1 MPQESAVQ
9 PERSFGRSVA
19 EMRPVTLT
27 PNVMK
32 NADGSCL
39 AEFGDTRVLCAATIE
54 EGVPKWRGAS
64 RDGWVTAEYAMLP
77 AATNRRTPR
86 EYKGRKGRSMEIER
100 LVGRSLRAVCD
111 LRHLGEFTVTVD
123 CDVIQADGGTRTAS
137 ITGAW
142 VALYEALSAACSKG
156 RIKRVPL
163 TGQVAAISM
172 GVVRGVELLDLDY
185 PEDSHA
191 DVDMNLVGSSDGRIV
206 EVQGT
211 GERATFDRE
220 QLGRLL
226 DLGQKGIDKLLQ
238 IQREVTGT
246 GNPHKVT
253 EIEAILSKSLPDVR
267 FVALGELGDFP
278 DPVEDGANFFENALI
293 KARAAVAET
302 GLPMAIAD
310 DSGLC
315 VDALDGAPGIFSA
328 RWAGEHGNDDAN
340 NDKLERLMA
349 DVPDESRGARFHSTV
364 VLVRGDEVLR
374 GDGDCK
380 GVIGHKRRGDHGFG
394 YDPLFLPTDTPGKT
408 MAELTP
414 AEKNAISHRFHAL
427 EDLARKL

>member
-1 MPQESAVQ
+1 MPQESDVQ

-39 AEFGDTRVLCAATIE
+39 AEFGDTRVFCAATIA

-206 EVQGT
+206 EFQGT

-226 DLGQKGIDKLLQ
+226 DLGQKGIDQLLQ
-238 IQREVTGT
+238 IQREVTG
-246 GNPHKVT
+246 
-253 EIEAILSKSLPDVR
+253 
-267 FVALGELGDFP
+267 F
-278 DPVEDGANFFENALI
+278 GA
-293 KARAAVAET
+293 
-302 GLPMAIAD
+302 
-310 DSGLC
+310 
-315 VDALDGAPGIFSA
+315 
-328 RWAGEHGNDDAN
+328 
-340 NDKLERLMA
+340 
-349 DVPDESRGARFHSTV
+349 
-364 VLVRGDEVLR
+364 
-374 GDGDCK
+374 
-380 GVIGHKRRGDHGFG
+380 
-394 YDPLFLPTDTPGKT
+394 
-408 MAELTP
+408 
-414 AEKNAISHRFHAL
+414 
-427 EDLARKL
+427 